1 MQCPFCPHQE
11 TKVVDSRLTQ
21 EGKSIRRRREC
32 EKCQRRFSTYE
43 SYEGF
48 QTLIVKKNGEKEP
61 YDRSKIERGLRRAFE
76 KRPGAQVSIETIL
89 GELES
94 YIQDQQKK
102 EMTSRELGDTVLG
115 LIKEE
120 DPVAYVRFASVY
132 KSFGSLERF
141 RKFLGQV

>member
-1 MQCPFCPHQE
+1 MQCPFCPCTE
-11 TKVVDSRLTQ
+11 TKVIDSRVTQ

-32 EKCQRRFSTYE
+32 ETCKRRFSTYE
-43 SYEGF
+43 TYEGF
-48 QTLIVKKNGEKEP
+48 QLFITKKDGVKEP

-76 KRPGAQVSIETIL
+76 KRPGAEASIEGIL

-94 YIQDQQKK
+94 YLQDQQKS
-102 EMTSRELGDTVLG
+102 EMTSRELGDTVLK

>member
-1 MQCPFCPHQE
+1 MQCPFCPCTE
-11 TKVVDSRLTQ
+11 TKVIDSRLTQ

-32 EKCQRRFSTYE
+32 EECKRRFSTYE
-43 SYEGF
+43 TYEGF
-48 QTLIVKKNGEKEP
+48 QTLIVKKDGIKEP

-76 KRPGAQVSIETIL
+76 KRPGAESSIENIL

-94 YIQDQQKK
+94 YIQDQQKR
-102 EMTSRELGDTVLG
+102 EMTSRELGDAVLR

-141 RKFLGQV
+141 RKFLEQV